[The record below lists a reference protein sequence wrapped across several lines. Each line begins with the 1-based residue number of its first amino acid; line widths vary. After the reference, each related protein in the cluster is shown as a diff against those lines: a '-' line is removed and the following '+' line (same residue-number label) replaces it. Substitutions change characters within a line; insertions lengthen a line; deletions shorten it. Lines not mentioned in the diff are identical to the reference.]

1 VNLAEPTTM
10 PTFDPSAAGKV
21 LRKHRREVP
30 HKLTRDEVHDYGQKL
45 ASKER
50 EYSALD
56 EKRKSIAQQYRGD
69 MAKVE
74 ADIARLT
81 SAIDTGKELRNTE
94 VVDVLVGAQVFTY
107 TLDGTQ
113 IDQRAADHT
122 DTQEDMFP
130 SEDDS
135 GPYIDEFVRDAD
147 VPFGDAPDLGEIA
160 DPDVEQVEKPK
171 AKGKKGKKK

>member
-1 VNLAEPTTM
+1 MNTETTA
-10 PTFDPSAAGKV
+10 TFDPAAAGKV

-94 VVDVLVGAQVFTY
+94 VVDVLVGSQVFTY
-107 TLDGTQ
+107 TLDGVQ
-113 IDQRAADHT
+113 IDQRAADHA
-122 DTQEDMFP
+122 DTQDDLFPELEDGEVVDRFTAHV
-130 SEDDS
+130 S
-135 GPYIDEFVRDAD
+135 DAD
-147 VPFGDAPDLGEIA
+147 VPFGDVPDLGEIA
-160 DPDVEQVEKPK
+160 DPDVEQDEKPK
-171 AKGKKGKKK
+171 KARGKKKAK

>member
-1 VNLAEPTTM
+1 MNLAEPTTM

-94 VVDVLVGAQVFTY
+94 VVDVLVGSQVLTY
-107 TLDGTQ
+107 TLDGTV
-113 IDQRAADHT
+113 IDQGPASIV

-130 SEDDS
+130 EL
-135 GPYIDEFVRDAD
+135 DESDFLPGDPSVGD
-147 VPFGDAPDLGEIA
+147 VPDLGEIA

>member
-1 VNLAEPTTM
+1 MNTETATE
-10 PTFDPSAAGKV
+10 FDPAAAGKV

-94 VVDVLVGAQVFTY
+94 VVD
-107 TLDGTQ
+107 
-113 IDQRAADHT
+113 
-122 DTQEDMFP
+122 TQEDMFP
-130 SEDDS
+130 EL
-135 GPYIDEFVRDAD
+135 DESDFLPGDPSVGD
-147 VPFGDAPDLGEIA
+147 VPDLGEIA